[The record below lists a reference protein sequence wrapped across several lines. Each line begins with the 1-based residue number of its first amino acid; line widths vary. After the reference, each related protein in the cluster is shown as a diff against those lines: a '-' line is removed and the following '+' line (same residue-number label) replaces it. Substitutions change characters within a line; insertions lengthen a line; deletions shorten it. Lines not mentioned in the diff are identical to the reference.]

1 MLLLGIASA
10 VTAVTL
16 VVLTSFLIPT
26 LMEMKKAAAA
36 LRSVAEKTEAQLEP
50 LLMEA
55 RSAVAEVRIVTASV
69 AANADGV
76 SLLME
81 ELGETGEHIR
91 AINRVVG
98 VVSTLVAGSSAWMT
112 GARVA
117 GRFIADKL
125 IRKRG

>member
-36 LRSVAEKTEAQLEP
+36 LRDAVETTQAQLEP
-50 LLMEA
+50 LLKETRA
-55 RSAVAEVRIVTASV
+55 AVAEVRVVTASI

-81 ELGETGEHIR
+81 ELGETAEHIHS
-91 AINRVVG
+91 INRVVG
-98 VVSTLVAGSSAWMT
+98 AVSTLVAGSSAWMT

-117 GRFIADKL
+117 GRFIADRL